1 MRGLLGNGRY
11 ASVTATLALI
21 VALGGTGYAAVG
33 LANNSVGTPQLKA
46 NAVVSSMVKNGSLL
60 KKDFKAGQIPAGP
73 RGAAGPA
80 GPVGATGAIGA
91 TGATGAA
98 GAAGPVLRWALINAA
113 GTAVLAQTGGISIH
127 THPFAG
133 ETFIDFGTATA
144 GHAVWAQQSDVD
156 NLATEGAASAAPC
169 GAGADIYPNCAGAI
183 NANLVHVG
191 THNAAGTLA
200 DRTFYVFFMP

>member
-46 NAVVSSMVKNGSLL
+46 NAVVSSKVKNGSLL
-60 KKDFKAGQIPAGP
+60 NKDFKAGQIPAGP

-98 GAAGPVLRWALINAA
+98 GPVL
-113 GTAVLAQTGGISIH
+113 
-127 THPFAG
+127 
-133 ETFIDFGTATA
+133 
-144 GHAVWAQQSDVD
+144 
-156 NLATEGAASAAPC
+156 
-169 GAGADIYPNCAGAI
+169 
-183 NANLVHVG
+183 
-191 THNAAGTLA
+191 
-200 DRTFYVFFMP
+200 